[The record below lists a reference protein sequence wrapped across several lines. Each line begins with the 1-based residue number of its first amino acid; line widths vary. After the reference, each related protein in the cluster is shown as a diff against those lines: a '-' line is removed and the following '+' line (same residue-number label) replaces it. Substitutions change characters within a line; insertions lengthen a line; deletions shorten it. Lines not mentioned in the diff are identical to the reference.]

1 MTEKP
6 PPRPPPRPPA
16 RPRPDAPTTP
26 PSPKAEATAPRKP
39 TPAAAP
45 PPLPKKAD
53 DDGGATKLFSGNLG
67 KECELEV
74 IQGEF
79 KGKTI
84 KLGAGTV
91 VIGRSS
97 ECDLVLRAASGV
109 SRRHCKVQYLANQFV
124 VMDLESRN
132 GTIVNGQSVERK
144 VLENGDRIEV
154 GDEILR
160 FVVHSMDDLKGG
172 GDDDGG
178 FDDAPGQG
186 VPLPP
191 PAPTEV
197 VNRNKPT
204 PTPTPPQTPQTPQT
218 PPEPRAPPL
227 PADAVVEPFA
237 LPPVAP
243 AASERKGGGAM
254 FFVFGLVVVVVLGG
268 AAFLVYDLFL
278 RGPEPLVAAVV
289 DAGTPAAASADAGV
303 AAVVVDAGTAVA
315 VVVPPVVADAG
326 VAPGAPDAGMVA
338 AIVDAGVV
346 VVVDAGAAAEV
357 PAAVQIVRATV
368 SGRAQKVPVKAGDVL
383 TPDTI
388 VVVVDGDNANMRR
401 KLETLRAEE
410 KEFAAVVEKVPSARA
425 DLDSVRA
432 EIKKVEGRLKPIPQK
447 AGKAGVVV
455 EVLVKV
461 GDVVR
466 DGAPLLKLN

>member
-16 RPRPDAPTTP
+16 RPRPDAPTQP
-26 PSPKAEATAPRKP
+26 PSHAAESTAPRK
-39 TPAAAP
+39 PAAAP
-45 PPLPKKAD
+45 PPLPKKD

-67 KECELEV
+67 TECELEV

-97 ECDLVLRAASGV
+97 DCDLVLRAASGV

-124 VMDLESRN
+124 VIDLESRN

-154 GDEILR
+154 GDEIMR
-160 FVVHSMDDLKGG
+160 FVVHSMDDLR
-172 GDDDGG
+172 DPVH
-178 FDDAPGQG
+178 DAPTAN

-191 PAPTEV
+191 PAATEV
-197 VNRNKPT
+197 VTRKP
-204 PTPTPPQTPQTPQT
+204 PAAPLQTPPQ
-218 PPEPRAPPL
+218 PRAPP
-227 PADAVVEPFA
+227 PPPDAVIEPFA

-243 AASERKGGGAM
+243 PASEKKGGGAM

-289 DAGTPAAASADAGV
+289 DAGTTAAAPPDAGAV
-303 AAVVVDAGTAVA
+303 AVVVVDAGTAVA
-315 VVVPPVVADAG
+315 VVAPVVADAG
-326 VAPGAPDAGMVA
+326 SV
-338 AIVDAGVV
+338 VDAGAVAVV
-346 VVVDAGAAAEV
+346 VPAAADAGVAVAVVVDAGAAAV
-357 PAAVQIVRATV
+357 APSAAVQIVRATV
-368 SGRAQKVPVKAGDVL
+368 SGRAQKVLVGVGDVL
-383 TPDTI
+383 KPDTVLVI
-388 VVVVDGDNANMRR
+388 VDGDNANMRR

-425 DLDSVRA
+425 DLDSVRG
-432 EIKKVEGRLKPIPQK
+432 EIRKIESRLRPIPQK

-466 DGAPLLKLN
+466 DGAPLVKLSPPP